1 MREEFFNLPKEKQLR
16 IINAGFEVFG
26 KNEYKRAVT
35 DDIAAKAGISKG
47 LLFYYFGN
55 KKALYMYLYNYLSD
69 VITESVMDDNVVKI
83 TDFFELIEYAIKKKI
98 DVLEKNPYIMDF
110 ALRAFYSD
118 KEEVAEELSNDLVEK
133 TSNLLEIYFSNINFS
148 KFKEDANPSKILQML
163 FWLTD
168 GYMHEKRRIG
178 KEIDIN
184 KIVEEFNC
192 WTKMLKKISYKEEYL
207 NGHNWSF

>member
-1 MREEFFNLPKEKQLR
+1 MKEEFFKLPKEKQLR
-16 IINAGFEVFG
+16 IINAGLEVFG

-69 VITESVMDDNVVKI
+69 TVTESVMDNNVEKI
-83 TDFFELIEYAIKKKI
+83 TDFFELIEYAAKKKLAI
-98 DVLEKNPYIMDF
+98 LGKNPYIMDF
-110 ALRAFYSD
+110 AVRAFYLD
-118 KEEVAEELSNDLVEK
+118 KEEMAEEMSNYLVEK
-133 TSNLLEIYFSNINFS
+133 TSNLLEIYFGNINFL
-148 KFKEDANPSKILQML
+148 KFKEDVDPRKILQML

-168 GYMHEKRRIG
+168 GYLHEKRRIE

-184 KIVEEFNC
+184 IVIEEFSS
-192 WTKMLKKISYKEEYL
+192 WIEMLKKISYKEEYL
-207 NGHNWSF
+207 NGHN

>member
-16 IINAGFEVFG
+16 IINAGLEGFG

-47 LLFYYFGN
+47 LLFYYFRN
-55 KKALYMYLYNYLSD
+55 KKSLYMYLYNYLSD

-207 NGHNWSF
+207 NGHN

>member
-16 IINAGFEVFG
+16 IINAGLEVFG

-47 LLFYYFGN
+47 LLFYYFRN
-55 KKALYMYLYNYLSD
+55 KKSLYMYLYNYLSD

-133 TSNLLEIYFSNINFS
+133 TSNLLEIYFGNINFS
-148 KFKEDANPSKILQML
+148 KFKEDANPRKILQML

-178 KEIDIN
+178 KEVDIN

-207 NGHNWSF
+207 NGHN

>member
-207 NGHNWSF
+207 NGHN

>member
-16 IINAGFEVFG
+16 IINAGLEVFG

-47 LLFYYFGN
+47 LLFYYFRN

-133 TSNLLEIYFSNINFS
+133 TSNLLEIYFGNVNFS
-148 KFKEDANPSKILQML
+148 KFKEDANPRKILQML

-178 KEIDIN
+178 KEVDIN

-207 NGHNWSF
+207 NEHN

>member
-1 MREEFFNLPKEKQLR
+1 MREHNFNLPKEKQLR

-207 NGHNWSF
+207 NGHN